1 MKRFYFGLR
10 GVGTLSPDTE
20 GVEFD
25 DAEEAYLGAFQAAQ
39 EMWPELLTRRVDPRA
54 FAFEITDD
62 CGTLVTT
69 VPFGEVLDACRG
81 HAAPPPKENT
91 RTLWLKVQASAERML
106 QQSKHLGAQLAQTRE
121 EIQTLR
127 RLLAEAGQIL
137 SELRSTSG
145 D

>member
-1 MKRFYFGLR
+1 MKQFYFGLR

-54 FAFEITDD
+54 FSFEITDD

-81 HAAPPPKENT
+81 LSAPPPRENT
-91 RTLWLKVQASAERML
+91 RPLWLKVQASAERMVE
-106 QQSKHLGAQLAQTRE
+106 QSKHLATQLATTRE
-121 EIQTLR
+121 ALAMSRQ
-127 RLLAEAGQIL
+127 LLTEAEVIL
-137 SELRSTSG
+137 SRRTSNLG
-145 D
+145 